1 MRKRIILVLCIALIL
16 VGCKG
21 KISDNTEDSKG
32 VYYQKIDEKEIG
44 QRYNALASYIY
55 GLLHYDD
62 KIYTSSLHYSST
74 EKGTLDL
81 NSILGD
87 EIETVLGN
95 HGVFWSTDGEELSEV
110 TYEGRIYQ
118 IKGYDEAFRIGIY
131 YEISMPLA
139 DTYYHLIIFEHLN
152 DVTLRKG
159 SELFDDRLHLS
170 EAVWVEG
177 AMDEKGFQCQL
188 SAEDTTV
195 KEFLA
200 AMYDGT
206 FLDPADEA
214 YPTLDSTHAY
224 TLSFYDS
231 IGLVT
236 NIMVYKEGYVSME
249 QAGEEALILKADAQ
263 KCKNIIEKI
272 TLS

>member
-1 MRKRIILVLCIALIL
+1 MRKPIFLVLCIALIL

-44 QRYNALASYIY
+44 QRYNALASYAY

-62 KIYTSSLHYSST
+62 KMYTSALHYSST
-74 EKGTLDL
+74 EKSTLNLD
-81 NSILGD
+81 SILGE

-95 HGVFWSTDGEELSEV
+95 HGVFWSTEGEELSEV

-131 YEISMPLA
+131 YETSMPLA

-152 DVTLRKG
+152 DVTLHKG

-177 AMDEKGFQCQL
+177 AMEEKDLQCQL

-200 AMYDGT
+200 ALYEGT
-206 FLDPADEA
+206 FLDPAEEA
-214 YPTLDSTHAY
+214 YPTLDSAHAY
-224 TLSFYDS
+224 TLSFYDP
-231 IGLVT
+231 IGLFT

-249 QAGEEALILKADAQ
+249 QAGEKALILKADAQ

-272 TLS
+272 TQS